1 LVLFPHQW
9 RRYVP
14 VVLPEI
20 TREEAAAAVWRRER
34 FGDEQ
39 RGWELLCKEMVGSTG
54 GWSDLSW
61 PPI

>member
-1 LVLFPHQW
+1 M
-9 RRYVP
+9 
-14 VVLPEI
+14 VLPEI